1 MTPRPVFARNETR
14 PGYGGPVGRNLRP
27 GTRWAWDFEYPPM
40 SYVDSL
46 AFDDLLTE
54 DETIVADI
62 LQPGLVIGDPGSPL
76 VNGAMQSGRTLH
88 LKGLTPGYVF
98 RKGQWLS
105 VNSQGQRYAY
115 KSRAEATADGSSN
128 LAVPLRT
135 MIRYPLVNNAV
146 VEIAQPK
153 VEGWA
158 TLEQDAHAIDAVD
171 RLIRLRF
178 TIEERE

>member
-14 PGYGGPVGRNLRP
+14 PGYGGPIGRNLRP

-62 LQPGLVIGDPGSPL
+62 LQPGLAIGDPGSPL

-88 LKGLTPGYVF
+88 LKRVEPGYVF
-98 RKGQWLS
+98 RMGQWLS
-105 VNSQGQRYAY
+105 VISEDQRYAY
-115 KSRAEATADGSSN
+115 KSRAAATADSSGN
-128 LAVPLRT
+128 LIVPLRT

-171 RLIRLRF
+171 RLVRLRF

>member
-14 PGYGGPVGRNLRP
+14 PGYGGSVGRKLRA
-27 GTRWAWDFEYPPM
+27 GTRWAGDVGYPPG
-40 SYVDSL
+40 SYDDSL

-62 LQPGLVIGDPGSPL
+62 LQPGLAIGDPGSPL

-105 VNSQGQRYAY
+105 VISQDQRYAY
-115 KSRAEATADGSSN
+115 KSRAAATADGSGN

-135 MIRYPLVNNAV
+135 MIRYPLVHNAV

-171 RLIRLRF
+171 RLVRLRF